1 MSARAA
7 RKGLAAAALIAAA
20 LVVVGDPAV
29 ARPRFLSLQQDE
41 PAAEAAAPAQRD
53 GFVPVQRQGGVSL
66 QQATS
71 MALSRFQG
79 RVVKAEPVQ
88 AGDRLVYEIRIIGE
102 DGRTVRT
109 FRIDAQTGAF
119 L

>member
-1 MSARAA
+1 MIERAA
-7 RKGLAAAALIAAA
+7 FKRIVAAGVAVAAL
-20 LVVVGDPAV
+20 LVVGDPAA
-29 ARPRFLSLQQDE
+29 ARPRYPSLVQDE
-41 PAAEAAAPAQRD
+41 QAAEPFAPAQRD
-53 GFVPVQRQGGVSL
+53 GFVPAQRQGGVSL

-71 MALSRFQG
+71 MALGRFQG
-79 RVVKAEPVQ
+79 RVVKAETIR
-88 AGDRLVYEIRIIGE
+88 AGDRMVHEIRIIGE